1 MLVSIASLRHPTYMQ
16 KPVELRKPG
25 QSITEYVTSEL
36 NARAEYVRRKI
47 RIAAEAATKD
57 KTGAGYLFFTL
68 PELFW
73 NIPWSEVNSEE
84 ELQELTTAYLNKVS
98 ESVSSLV
105 EDLPT
110 ERLKVVVL
118 AGSCATLIKVGEGE
132 SSYHEAVN
140 YMLVVT
146 NKDFDMNTPTVSM
159 WPRRH
164 VSGIDFG
171 PHVGYEAGFWSF
183 KLSRDFIVK
192 VRETSSVSADYS
204 DGYGYYEDYFTNE
217 LVDRCP
223 FGINLSL
230 DYEQVKKGQRDEE
243 IENPEVKLDFL
254 IACGMPFS
262 DYRKYPLSVQYAIR
276 NDGMG
281 NGECEVVKVENGVIG
296 ADVPAL
302 EIDGNIYLSEVRI
315 VGR

>member
-1 MLVSIASLRHPTYMQ
+1 MQ
-16 KPVELRKPG
+16 EPVELRKPG

-57 KTGAGYLFFTL
+57 KTGAGCLFFTL

-73 NIPWSEVNSEE
+73 NIPWREVKSEE
-84 ELQELTTAYLNKVS
+84 ELQELTTAYLDKVS

-105 EDLPT
+105 EDLPI
-110 ERLKVVVL
+110 ERYGKVVVL

-132 SSYHEAVN
+132 SSYHEAIN
-140 YMLVVT
+140 YLLVIA
-146 NKDFDMNTPTVSM
+146 NKDFDFSSTLISM

-164 VSGIDFG
+164 ISGMDFG
-171 PHVGYEAGFWSF
+171 PHVGYETGFWYF
-183 KLSRDFIVK
+183 KLSGEFVVK
-192 VRETSSVSADYS
+192 VRETSSISAEFSYHDDYS
-204 DGYGYYEDYFTNE
+204 EDFFTNSQ
-217 LVDRCP
+217 VDGCP

-230 DYEQVKKGQRDEE
+230 DYELVKKGQRDEE
-243 IENPEVKLDFL
+243 IEIPEVKLDFL

-281 NGECEVVKVENGVIG
+281 NGECEVVKVENGVMG

>member
-1 MLVSIASLRHPTYMQ
+1 MLLSIASLRQPTYMQ
-16 KPVELRKPG
+16 KPFELRRPG
-25 QSITEYVTSEL
+25 QSITDYVTSEL

-57 KTGAGYLFFTL
+57 HTGAGRLFFTL

-84 ELQELTTAYLNKVS
+84 ELQELTTAYLEKVT

-105 EDLPT
+105 EDLPI
-110 ERLKVVVL
+110 ERYGKVVVL

-132 SSYHEAVN
+132 SSYYDAIN
-140 YMLVVT
+140 YLLVIA
-146 NKDFDMNTPTVSM
+146 NKDFESDWPTISM

-171 PHVGYEAGFWSF
+171 LHVGYEAGFWNF
-183 KLSRDFIVK
+183 KLSGEFVVK
-192 VRETSSVSADYS
+192 VRETSSVSAEYS
-204 DGYGYYEDYFTNE
+204 NGDDYYEDFLTNS
-217 LVDRCP
+217 LVDGCP

-230 DYEQVKKGQRDEE
+230 DYAQLKEGQRDEE
-243 IENPEVKLDFL
+243 IELPEVKLDFL
-254 IACGMPFS
+254 IACGMSFD
-262 DYRKYPLSVQYAIR
+262 DYKKYPLSVQYAIR

-281 NGECEVVKVENGVIG
+281 NGECEVVKIENGVIG

-302 EIDGNIYLSEVRI
+302 EIDGNIYLSDIQI
-315 VGR
+315 V